1 MAAFNGDALSALR
14 QALTLGDTVDPAGG
28 VRVIGTITLG
38 DPGVAATSLGKAEDA
53 AHTSGDVGVMA
64 LAVRNDNASS
74 TVTNT
79 NTDYSQLSVDLTGAI
94 FVSSKG
100 TANNIGKQEDVNHT
114 SGDGGVP
121 AWGVRNDTDATPTSA
136 TGDYSQLTTDSAGRQ
151 KVVSPLNWS
160 IAHTPAANTQ
170 ATTTQALASGFR
182 HVATSI
188 SFTLAA
194 DTGIVAA
201 ATVLVNLRDGVTGA
215 GTILW
220 SQRVSVPA
228 TAGSCT
234 AISLGPLS
242 VPGTAGTAMT
252 LEFAAAGGASTFES
266 VALTGYDV
274 V

>member
-1 MAAFNGDALSALR
+1 MAL
-14 QALTLGDTVDPAGG
+14 G
-28 VRVIGTITLG
+28 VR
-38 DPGVAATSLGKAEDA
+38 A
-53 AHTSGDVGVMA
+53 
-64 LAVRNDNASS
+64 
-74 TVTNT
+74 
-79 NTDYSQLSVDLTGAI
+79 
-94 FVSSKG
+94 
-100 TANNIGKQEDVNHT
+100 
-114 SGDGGVP
+114 
-121 AWGVRNDTDATPTSA
+121 DTDATQTSA
-136 TGDYSQLTTDSAGRQ
+136 TGDYGFLALDSAGRQ
-151 KVVSPLNWS
+151 KVVSPLTWS

-170 ATTTQALASGFR
+170 ATITQALASGFR

-201 ATVLVNLRDGVTGA
+201 ATVLVNLRDGATGA

>member
-1 MAAFNGDALSALR
+1 ML
-14 QALTLGDTVDPAGG
+14 G
-28 VRVIGTITLG
+28 VR
-38 DPGVAATSLGKAEDA
+38 A
-53 AHTSGDVGVMA
+53 
-64 LAVRNDNASS
+64 
-74 TVTNT
+74 
-79 NTDYSQLSVDLTGAI
+79 
-94 FVSSKG
+94 
-100 TANNIGKQEDVNHT
+100 
-114 SGDGGVP
+114 
-121 AWGVRNDTDATPTSA
+121 DTDATQTSA
-136 TGDYSQLTTDSAGRQ
+136 TGDYGFLALDSAGRQ

-160 IAHTPAANTQ
+160 ITHTPAANTQ
-170 ATTTQALASGFR
+170 ATITQALATGFR

-188 SFTLAA
+188 SFTFAA

-201 ATVLVNLRDGVTGA
+201 ATVLVNLRDGATGA

-234 AISLGPLS
+234 TVSLGSLS
-242 VPGTAGTAMT
+242 IPGTASTAMT